1 MSAIDSGVNPEHIGV
16 SRAVSDCQN
25 FKFGSRGSGSVP
37 GLARCHLAVTEV
49 RVVTG
54 VMGGHGRSRKVTGVM
69 GRSRGVTG
77 VTGVM
82 GRSRGVTGVT
92 GGHGRDVTAKWQ
104 TGFKLKIL
112 YCYRGL

>member
-25 FKFGSRGSGSVP
+25 FKLGSRGSGSTP

-49 RVVTG
+49 RVITVITGVTG
-54 VMGGHGRSRKVTGVM
+54 GHGDHGSHGSHGRSRE
-69 GRSRGVTG
+69 
-77 VTGVM
+77 
-82 GRSRGVTGVT
+82 VT